1 MDLLLPILLATIV
14 ALLVFAGVNVAAV
27 LLNADRKKLQGRL
40 AADPSERASAFGVPA
55 GLRAVTRQV
64 AVNPVTATL
73 VRFPPLASLNTRL
86 VQSFP
91 DASLGAFLGISI
103 CGGVLGTF
111 VAFAM
116 FGTVMF
122 GVGGGAAVALLP
134 LLVLVGQRGRRQRLL
149 ADQLPEALDFLSR
162 ILKAGHS
169 FSTGLQMLGDELPK
183 PLSIE
188 FRITYDQ
195 HTLGQ
200 SVEDALKDMARRIES
215 TDFAFFVTAVLIQR
229 QTGGDLSEVLRNIG
243 GMIRNRVR
251 LQQHVKSKTAEG
263 RFTGYVLV
271 AFPLVMF
278 VLLSF
283 MNPKYAHSLTATTTG
298 HKLLGL
304 AFALQMLGMYAIRRI
319 TTIKV

>member
-1 MDLLLPILLATIV
+1 MELLLPILVAAIV
-14 ALLVFAGVNVAAV
+14 ALLVFAGVNIAGV
-27 LLNADRKKLQGRL
+27 LLNADRKKLHGRL
-40 AADPSERASAFGVPA
+40 AADPSHRASTLDPGAPRVVTHQVQ
-55 GLRAVTRQV
+55 LDAVT
-64 AVNPVTATL
+64 AAL
-73 VRFPPLASLNTRL
+73 VRFQPLAGLNARL
-86 VQSFP
+86 VQAFP
-91 DASLGAFLGISI
+91 EASLAGFLGISI
-103 CGGVLGTF
+103 GGGIVGTF

-122 GVGGGAAVALLP
+122 GVGGGAILALLP
-134 LLVLVGQRGRRQRLL
+134 LLVLLGQRGRRQRLL

-188 FRITYDQ
+188 FRKTYDQ

-251 LQQHVKSKTAEG
+251 LQQHVKAKTAEG

-298 HKLLGL
+298 HKLL
-304 AFALQMLGMYAIRRI
+304 ALSFTLQLLGMYAIRRI